1 MVDLGV
7 QLSEPLSGRI
17 SETNLTS
24 MGHGMRIHLLKT
36 VLGPNPEDT
45 FESIQIDLSELPYP
59 RSRQSNKQD
68 KATAD
73 RLLGDTARLVLDLR
87 ELEVDLTIRP
97 ASTTADGEGSGT
109 SVKEWMQASNTF
121 ASSDKVATDVPE
133 AMLGMIGLVDSV
145 AEAEKQNE
153 AHLSQLLAILK
164 PSRVKLTEIC
174 LAEDADVKMLSD
186 PPGPAFIDPSRPLVY
201 TGRMP
206 TIIAGNNYF
215 TKPNQVLNYLEIGP
229 WIPVSDRCET
239 EYKFVCSRWQIRVL
253 AIRVAWPDKKLLK
266 RSSSIPLPEILWDR
280 TMGFSAMING
290 ETGPTVSGSE
300 ESVKTRIVLILDRAK
315 YAAKIADELDNLA
328 YEEGK
333 ASALRG
339 STDTKSHLKAFK
351 EMVYF
356 VCPQASQEVK
366 HIFSVCSKK
375 KKKKDKADGAPKRA
389 QADGGKVVD
398 LPPLAPSPKSKLDE
412 ICTDGNVES
421 SREHV

>member
-45 FESIQIDLSELPYP
+45 FESIQINLSELPYP

-97 ASTTADGEGSGT
+97 DSSSADVEGRVT
-109 SVKEWMQASNTF
+109 SVKEWIQASDTF
-121 ASSDKVATDVPE
+121 ATSDKVASDVPE
-133 AMLGMIGLVDSV
+133 SMLPMIGLVDSV

-153 AHLSQLLAILK
+153 AHLSKLLAILK
-164 PSRVKLTEIC
+164 PSRVKLTEIY
-174 LAEDADVKMLSD
+174 LREDADVKTLSD
-186 PPGPAFIDPSRPLVY
+186 PPGPTFIDPSRPLVY
-201 TGRMP
+201 GGRMP
-206 TIIAGNNYF
+206 LVIAGNSYF

-239 EYKFVCSRWQIRVL
+239 EYSFVCSRWQIRVL

-266 RSSSIPLPEILWDR
+266 RSSSIALPEILWDR

-290 ETGPTVSGSE
+290 QTGATVSGSE

-315 YAAKIADELDNLA
+315 YAAKIADEIGKLA
-328 YEEGK
+328 YEESK

-366 HIFSVCSKK
+366 HIFSVRSK
-375 KKKKDKADGAPKRA
+375 KKKKDKADGAPKRE

-398 LPPLAPSPKSKLDE
+398 LPPLEPSPKSKA
-412 ICTDGNVES
+412 
-421 SREHV
+421 